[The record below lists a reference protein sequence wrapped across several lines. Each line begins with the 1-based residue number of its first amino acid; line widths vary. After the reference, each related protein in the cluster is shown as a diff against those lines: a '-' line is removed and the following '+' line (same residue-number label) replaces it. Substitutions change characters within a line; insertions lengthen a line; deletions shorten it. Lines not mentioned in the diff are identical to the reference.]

1 MIIYSGLSSI
11 IRADGSPKYSMFCL
25 VVGAVINLILDPIFI
40 LDWGLDLGV
49 AGGAYATI
57 IGQFV
62 SFLIAIFYLKKI
74 KSVKLEKK
82 DYRITPTLKKNLSL
96 GASSF
101 ITQMTVL
108 LLFVVM
114 NNLMTK
120 YGVDSEFGSDIPL
133 SVYGIISKVNS
144 LYVSSILGIA
154 IGVQPIIGFNYGA
167 GNYDRVRDALKRVM
181 LIGFI
186 VGLLFNAMFQF
197 FPSTIISIFI
207 SESDPTYELFMKFAI
222 DFSKIFMMV
231 CFLNAFEMCSS
242 IVIQSLGNVKKATLV
257 SFTRQ
262 IILFIPI
269 ALFLTSK
276 MGLYGALY
284 AGPIADSLCFIA
296 VIFIFGSEYLK
307 LLKLEKSNESIVE
320 DNLPK
325 KGNGKKVVV
334 TIAREYGS
342 GGRYV
347 GKILSELLEIPLYD
361 KEMIHLVSKES
372 GLSPKYIET
381 VEQKKS
387 NIGGNF
393 YNNDDKLFIAESKV
407 IKKLAKSS
415 CIIVGRCAD
424 YILEKEKN
432 VFRVFLYSSD
442 EEKEKRAIKYYGLK
456 EKSASKEIKKVN
468 REREKHYR
476 YYTNR
481 NWKDF
486 SHYELVLNVD
496 TFGVEKTAE
505 IIKEAIEKRKS

>member
-1 MIIYSGLSSI
+1 
-11 IRADGSPKYSMFCL
+11 
-25 VVGAVINLILDPIFI
+25 
-40 LDWGLDLGV
+40 
-49 AGGAYATI
+49 
-57 IGQFV
+57 
-62 SFLIAIFYLKKI
+62 
-74 KSVKLEKK
+74 
-82 DYRITPTLKKNLSL
+82 
-96 GASSF
+96 
-101 ITQMTVL
+101 
-108 LLFVVM
+108 
-114 NNLMTK
+114 
-120 YGVDSEFGSDIPL
+120 
-133 SVYGIISKVNS
+133 
-144 LYVSSILGIA
+144 
-154 IGVQPIIGFNYGA
+154 
-167 GNYDRVRDALKRVM
+167 M